1 MPPTTITEVIEQL
14 NTIVVNA
21 AATNNRAGYFAAL
34 YKKVTVAVHNKIKA
48 GYFDDNERMEKLDI
62 VFANRYL
69 EAYQNYTQQVSCT
82 ACWQTAFDTCN
93 NWRPMV
99 MHHLL
104 TGMNAHIG
112 LDLGIAAAVV
122 SQGDSIENIH
132 NDFNK
137 INTVLCEL
145 INEVKT
151 CLYSMW
157 PLSKLISKLN
167 MGKFENDMAGFSM
180 NIARDAA
187 WQVALQYAAFTSAET
202 QANYIA
208 SRDKEVA
215 GFTNQLLNPGAFV
228 YTVTGIFRLFEF
240 GTVAGK
246 IKKLD
251 GSPFENSVLH

>member
-14 NTIVVNA
+14 DAIVVHA

-34 YKKVTVAVHNKIKA
+34 YKKVTVAVYNKIKA

-62 VFANRYL
+62 IFANRYL
-69 EAYQNYTQQVSCT
+69 EAYQCHTQHSPCT
-82 ACWQTAFDTCN
+82 ACWQTAFDTCS

-112 LDLGIAAAVV
+112 LDLGIATAVV
-122 SQGDSIENIH
+122 SQGSPIENIH

-145 INEVKT
+145 INEVKS

-157 PLSKLISKLN
+157 PVSKLISKLN

-187 WQVALQYAAFTSAET
+187 WQVALQYAAFSSPEA
-202 QANYIA
+202 QANYIV
-208 SRDKEVA
+208 SRDKDVTN
-215 GFTNQLLNPGAFV
+215 FTNQLLKPGAFV
-228 YTVTGIFRLFEF
+228 QTVTGIFRLFEF
-240 GTVAGK
+240 GTITGK

-251 GSPFENSVLH
+251 SAAFAQPALL

>member
-1 MPPTTITEVIEQL
+1 MTATTITGVIDQL
-14 NTIVVNA
+14 TNIIAQAGAN
-21 AATNNRAGYFAAL
+21 NNRAGYFAAL

-48 GYFDDNERMEKLDI
+48 GWFDDNERMEMLDV

-69 EAYQNYTQQVSCT
+69 EAYQNYAEHKACT
-82 ACWQTAFDTCN
+82 ASWQLAFDTCN

-112 LDLGIAAAVV
+112 LDLGIATATVSPGAA
-122 SQGDSIENIH
+122 IETIH

-137 INTVLCEL
+137 INTLLCEL

-151 CLYSMW
+151 CLFSMW
-157 PLSKLISKLN
+157 PLSKYISQLN
-167 MGKFENDMAGFSM
+167 MGKFENDVAGFSM

-187 WQVALQYAAFTSAET
+187 WQVALDCAAFNSTTGQE
-202 QANYIA
+202 NYILA
-208 SRDKEVA
+208 RDKSVA
-215 GFTNQLLNPGAFV
+215 DFGHQLLYPGAV
-228 YTVTGIFRLFEF
+228 IQSITGIFRVFEF
-240 GTVAGK
+240 GTIADK

-251 GSPFENSVLH
+251 A